1 MTIAIVGGGISGLA
15 LAHALLR
22 RDQPVLLLEAAER
35 FGGTIRSNRRDG
47 FTTEAGPN
55 GFLDNE
61 PATRALVTAL
71 NLSDRIRVAEP
82 TAKKRFVYR
91 LGAPRQLPMS
101 PPALLKSDILPLAA
115 KLRLFGEIFSS
126 RAREPEADTLASFGR
141 RHFGK
146 TASAV
151 LVDAMQSG
159 IYAGDPEKLS
169 VAAAFPRLVE
179 LEREHRSLLLG
190 LARSR
195 RAKPA
200 EKVDTAAPAAHGAL
214 TTFDGGL
221 ETLVRALGESLD
233 ERARRGTEVTSLSR
247 TGTGW
252 RVQIASRSGA
262 AAIEADRVV
271 LALPSYAASKLVHL
285 LDPALASEL
294 SAIEYAPVAVV
305 HVGYRRSE
313 LPSPPV
319 GFGVLVPAG
328 TELHMLGSIF
338 VSSIFPWRADPDR
351 VLLTCMLGGAR
362 QPQVLDATDEVLVS
376 WVRDDLRRALRIEAA
391 PCFEEIVRWRRA
403 IPQYN
408 VGHLARVR
416 RIDQSVSRIPGFF
429 VTGNSYRGVG
439 INDCIR
445 NAATLAEQLTQS
457 SLSNYRRL

>member
-22 RDQPVLLLEAAER
+22 REQPVLLLEATER
-35 FGGTIRSNRRDG
+35 LGGTIRSNRRDG

-61 PATRALVTAL
+61 PATRALVAAL
-71 NLSDRIRVAEP
+71 QLSDRIRVAEP

-101 PPALLKSDILPLAA
+101 PPGLLGSDILPLAA
-115 KLRLFGEIFSS
+115 KLRLLGEIFSG
-126 RAREPEADTLASFGR
+126 RARDPEADTLASFGR

-146 TASAV
+146 MASAV

-169 VAAAFPRLVE
+169 VAAAFPRLAE

-195 RAKPA
+195 RAKSA
-200 EKVDTAAPAAHGAL
+200 VQVDAAPLPTHAAL
-214 TTFDGGL
+214 TTFEGGL
-221 ETLVRALGESLD
+221 ETLVRALGDGLG
-233 ERARRGTEVTSLSR
+233 ERARRGAEVTSLSR

-252 RVQIASRSGA
+252 RMELASGSGA
-262 AAIEADRVV
+262 SSIEADRVV
-271 LALPSYAASKLVHL
+271 LALPSYAASKLVHRI
-285 LDPALASEL
+285 DPTLASEL

-305 HVGYRRSE
+305 HVGYRRSD
-313 LPSPPV
+313 LASPPE
-319 GFGVLVPAG
+319 GFGILVPAG

-338 VSSIFPWRADPDR
+338 ISSIFPWRADPDR

-362 QPQVLDATDEVLVS
+362 QPQVLDAADDSLLS
-376 WVRDDLRRALRIEAA
+376 WVREDLRRALRIDAF
-391 PCFEEIVRWRRA
+391 PCFREIVRWRRA

-408 VGHLARVR
+408 IGHLARVR
-416 RIDQSVSRIPGFF
+416 RIDESISRLPGLFLA
-429 VTGNSYRGVG
+429 GNSYRGVG

-445 NAATLAEQLTQS
+445 HAAVLADQLAG
-457 SLSNYRRL
+457 